1 MTMDKAKP
9 AQLDRWPQ
17 EPGYP
22 IFSLQSPSFHWVC
35 RFSGRRDLA
44 ATEAC
49 K

>member
-22 IFSLQSPSFHWVC
+22 IFLQSPSFHWVC